1 MPSDIECYFLDMN
14 SQTILI
20 VGAGI
25 AGSAAA
31 ALLGRAGHDVTLVE
45 RSART
50 RSSGSPVDIR
60 GDALP
65 VADQLGILR
74 ELRAADTGVR
84 RVRFVNAAG
93 RTSASAVMRPSASR
107 DLEVPRAELGR
118 ILRSA
123 AESVAELI
131 DGDEPESIEESR
143 DGAVVTFRSGV
154 RRRFDLVVGADGQ
167 HSTVRRL
174 VWGPEAE
181 FSTPF
186 GLVIATARL
195 PLESEP
201 TEVLLHNEPGV
212 SVGIH
217 PAGGH
222 PVASFIFRAD
232 LAEAPRDRDA
242 QEDLIRERYRSVG
255 WRAAELV
262 SALPSSPDLY
272 LDVVQRVRVPS
283 WSRKHVVFLGDAA
296 SSITILGE
304 GSSMA
309 IAGAARLEEALR
321 LQPELPHAL
330 ASYESTHRPTVERIQ
345 RGARIGASV
354 LVPGSTA
361 GIALRDLWVRLARRV

>member
-1 MPSDIECYFLDMN
+1 MPSGIECYFSDVN

-25 AGSAAA
+25 AGSSAA
-31 ALLGRAGHDVTLVE
+31 ALLGRAGHAVTLVE
-45 RSART
+45 RATRT

-65 VADQLGILR
+65 VADQLGILP

-93 RTSASAVMRPSASR
+93 RTSASAVMRPPASR

-123 AESVAELI
+123 AESLAEVI
-131 DGDEPESIEESR
+131 DGDEPEAIEESP
-143 DGAVVTFRSGV
+143 DDAEVSFRSGA

-174 VWGPEAE
+174 AWGPEAD
-181 FSTPF
+181 FSTSF

-222 PVASFIFRAD
+222 PVASFIFRAE

-242 QEDLIRERYRSVG
+242 QEQLLRQRYHRVG
-255 WRAAELV
+255 WRASELLA
-262 SALPSSPDLY
+262 ALPSSPDLY
-272 LDVVQRVRVPS
+272 MDVVQRVHVPS
-283 WSRKHVVFLGDAA
+283 WSRNRVVLLGDAA

-321 LQPELPHAL
+321 LHPELPSAL
-330 ASYESTHRPTVERIQ
+330 ASYETTHRPTVERVQ
-345 RGARIGASV
+345 RGARVGASV

-361 GIALRDLWVRLARRV
+361 GIALRDLWVRVARRV